1 MAARPGAL
9 ACQAQ
14 LYGALTDWFL
24 ARRDVREE
32 EKWREEGREEKG
44 ERWGG
49 EAWLMMRI
57 QWGERESRASQLGS
71 GDEEEMIW
79 HTNGNEK
86 AATVL
91 PDDTEATE
99 FVIYLVSGS

>member
-32 EKWREEGREEKG
+32 KKWREEGERREREM
-44 ERWGG
+44 RWGG
-49 EAWLMMRI
+49 LVNDGDSVE
-57 QWGERESRASQLGS
+57 GEREQGISAGELR
-71 GDEEEMIW
+71 
-79 HTNGNEK
+79 
-86 AATVL
+86 
-91 PDDTEATE
+91 
-99 FVIYLVSGS
+99 

>member
-32 EKWREEGREEKG
+32 KKWREEGERRETRDEVG
-44 ERWGG
+44 R
-49 EAWLMMRI
+49 
-57 QWGERESRASQLGS
+57 LG
-71 GDEEEMIW
+71 
-79 HTNGNEK
+79 
-86 AATVL
+86 
-91 PDDTEATE
+91 
-99 FVIYLVSGS
+99 

>member
-32 EKWREEGREEKG
+32 EKWRGERREM
-44 ERWGG
+44 RWGG
-49 EAWLMMRI
+49 LVNDEDSVR
-57 QWGERESRASQLGS
+57 GERGERG
-71 GDEEEMIW
+71 
-79 HTNGNEK
+79 
-86 AATVL
+86 
-91 PDDTEATE
+91 
-99 FVIYLVSGS
+99 

>member
-32 EKWREEGREEKG
+32 EKMEGRG
-44 ERWGG
+44 ERGQRSEMRWGG
-49 EAWLMMRI
+49 LVNDEDSAR
-57 QWGERESRASQLGS
+57 GESAELSQLES
-71 GDEEEMIW
+71 TDEEEIILTQM
-79 HTNGNEK
+79 
-86 AATVL
+86 
-91 PDDTEATE
+91 ATE
-99 FVIYLVSGS
+99 KQLEFT

>member
-32 EKWREEGREEKG
+32 KKWREEGERGETREM
-44 ERWGG
+44 RWGG
-49 EAWLMMRI
+49 LVNDGDSVKE
-57 QWGERESRASQLGS
+57 EREQAGS
-71 GDEEEMIW
+71 AGE
-79 HTNGNEK
+79 
-86 AATVL
+86 L
-91 PDDTEATE
+91 R
-99 FVIYLVSGS
+99 